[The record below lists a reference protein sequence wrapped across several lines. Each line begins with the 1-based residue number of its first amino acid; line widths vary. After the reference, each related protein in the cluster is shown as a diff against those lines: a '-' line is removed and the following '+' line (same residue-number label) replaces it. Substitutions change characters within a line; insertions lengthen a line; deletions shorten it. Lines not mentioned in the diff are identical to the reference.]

1 MMLCPAHTLFNTF
14 YSGIAGNIQPVW
26 SEHGCFFFPSEQ
38 QFSFW
43 RLQTDNRESF
53 NLLLTAFQTY
63 SQLTSSAKPI
73 KIKPT
78 GASWTCA
85 PFCSLENGFQYE
97 ITLEKNTVLFSQNCL
112 YSLLSWQFDNAP
124 LSFICCFTSNSN
136 ITSLKT
142 KFKVV
147 HPTSV
152 KSQVRKGKKKKKIS
166 LEHLNFKRNQVS

>member
-78 GASWTCA
+78 GAS
-85 PFCSLENGFQYE
+85 
-97 ITLEKNTVLFSQNCL
+97 
-112 YSLLSWQFDNAP
+112 
-124 LSFICCFTSNSN
+124 
-136 ITSLKT
+136 
-142 KFKVV
+142 
-147 HPTSV
+147 
-152 KSQVRKGKKKKKIS
+152 
-166 LEHLNFKRNQVS
+166 